1 METSDHPI
9 DDDAPM
15 TLDEAAQ
22 LLLRGAV
29 SAATLRA
36 AIGRRDLTCER
47 IGRRVMVTP
56 ADVRAW
62 RKRCRV
68 QAEDPIST
76 SSPAPRVPSI
86 GTSEM
91 AHVALQRAST
101 RMKLRALAKPS
112 KSSTPAARH
121 AGSALAVFR
130 EA

>member
-1 METSDHPI
+1 MDTPDHPI

-15 TLDEAAQ
+15 TLDEAAR

-56 ADVRAW
+56 AEVRAW

-68 QAEDPIST
+68 QAEERPAAPESDRRPAHAGA
-76 SSPAPRVPSI
+76 SPVGSMEAQRAATRASL
-86 GTSEM
+86 
-91 AHVALQRAST
+91 VALS
-101 RMKLRALAKPS
+101 KLPNRN
-112 KSSTPAARH
+112 TPPKRVKAAT
-121 AGSALAVFR
+121 
-130 EA
+130 

>member
-1 METSDHPI
+1 MDTPDHQI

-15 TLDEAAQ
+15 TLDEAAR

-68 QAEDPIST
+68 QAEERPAASERT
-76 SSPAPRVPSI
+76 FFRPPTPASSEAQ
-86 GTSEM
+86 
-91 AHVALQRAST
+91 L
-101 RMKLRALAKPS
+101 ALARATFAKFKKPP
-112 KSSTPAARH
+112 KRVKAAT
-121 AGSALAVFR
+121 
-130 EA
+130 

>member
-1 METSDHPI
+1 MDTPDHPI

-15 TLDEAAQ
+15 TLDEAAR

-68 QAEDPIST
+68 QAEDRTST

-86 GTSEM
+86 GISET
-91 AHVALQRAST
+91 AHSASQLALART
-101 RMKLRALAKPS
+101 TLRALAKPS
-112 KSSTPAARH
+112 KSTL
-121 AGSALAVFR
+121 AGR
-130 EA
+130 EAKR

>member
-1 METSDHPI
+1 MDTPTQPS

-15 TLDEAAQ
+15 TLDEAAR

-29 SAATLRA
+29 SAATLRV

-68 QAEDPIST
+68 QAEER
-76 SSPAPRVPSI
+76 PAASEGDRGRVHVGPS
-86 GTSEM
+86 M
-91 AHVALQRAST
+91 AGALAAQRAAT
-101 RMKLRALAKPS
+101 RASLAALSKLPNRNALPKRLRAA
-112 KSSTPAARH
+112 T
-121 AGSALAVFR
+121 
-130 EA
+130 